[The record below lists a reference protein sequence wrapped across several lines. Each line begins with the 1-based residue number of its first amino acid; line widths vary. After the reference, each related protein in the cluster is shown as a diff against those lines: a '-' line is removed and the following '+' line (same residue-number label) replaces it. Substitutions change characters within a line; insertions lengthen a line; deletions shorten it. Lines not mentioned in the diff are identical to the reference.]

1 MYVAFALFEAFCI
14 IKLCGSMVFERE
26 ATYILWLQG
35 WTHPVFSFPRE
46 RQFEVGARDM
56 GLRSVAPWATDLLIV
71 LGPMK
76 SYKGTQGE
84 CVK

>member
-1 MYVAFALFEAFCI
+1 M
-14 IKLCGSMVFERE
+14 GFERE
-26 ATYILWLQG
+26 ATYTLWLQG
-35 WTHPVFSFPRE
+35 WTYPAFSFPQE
-46 RQFEVGARDM
+46 RHLEVGVTDV
-56 GLRSVAPWATDLLIV
+56 GLRSIAPWATDFLIV